1 MIKKKRVYIYFIK
14 TLICIILFLVS
25 AILSKRDEGW
35 KNLIYNRVYEDNI
48 SFSYFKD
55 FYNRYLGGI
64 FPIENISNSQAVQ
77 VFNDEL
83 LYDNVV
89 SYEEGIEVAVID
101 YYLVPVIEEGIVVYI
116 GEKKKYGNVV
126 IVEGNDG
133 VDIWYGNVNNINV
146 PHLHFGLQLIFDES
160 QKECDNEIWINLYAI
175 TKLLEQNKCSV
186 MRNTESREF
195 SRECDFW
202 EANLENK

>member
-1 MIKKKRVYIYFIK
+1 MIKKKRVYIFFIK

-133 VDIWYGNVNNINV
+133 VDIWYGNMCNVNV
-146 PHLHFGLQLIFDES
+146 
-160 QKECDNEIWINLYAI
+160 KLYDSVENGVYLGEVCND
-175 TKLLEQNKCSV
+175 KLYLV
-186 MRNTESREF
+186 F
-195 SRECDFW
+195 SDGNRYLNYE
-202 EANLENK
+202 EYLN